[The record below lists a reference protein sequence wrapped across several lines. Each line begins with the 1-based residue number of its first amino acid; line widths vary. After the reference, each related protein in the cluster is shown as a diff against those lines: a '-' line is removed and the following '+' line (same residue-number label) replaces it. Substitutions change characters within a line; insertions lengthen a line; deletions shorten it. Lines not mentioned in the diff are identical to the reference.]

1 MQAFRDGAARWLPTV
16 IAVAEDRTDRSRD
29 TGVGA
34 HRGLGRD
41 KADGLSPLHLETLAP
56 WRPDLIAACHLC
68 GVDIPLLASLVG
80 RESGW
85 DPWALS
91 KAGAR
96 GLTQVLP
103 STAAEFAPGMNLW
116 IPAENLI
123 VGACWLRKLIDD
135 YRGDV
140 RTALHAYHAGGGTVR
155 RKQIRQVTRDYANDV
170 ILGSAN

>member
-1 MQAFRDGAARWLPTV
+1 MRFT
-16 IAVAEDRTDRSRD
+16 E
-29 TGVGA
+29 TG
-34 HRGLGRD
+34 RG
-41 KADGLSPLHLETLAP
+41 PLAP

-91 KAGAR
+91 KKGAR
-96 GLTQVLP
+96 GLTQVMP
-103 STAAEFAPGMNLW
+103 ATAAELAPGLNLW
-116 IPAENLI
+116 VPAENLI

-155 RKQIRQVTRDYANDV
+155 RKQVKQVTRDYANDV

>member
-1 MQAFRDGAARWLPTV
+1 M
-16 IAVAEDRTDRSRD
+16 
-29 TGVGA
+29 
-34 HRGLGRD
+34 
-41 KADGLSPLHLETLAP
+41 
-56 WRPDLIAACHLC
+56 
-68 GVDIPLLASLVG
+68 DIPLLASLVG

-116 IPAENLI
+116 NPAENLI
-123 VGACWLRKLIDD
+123 VGGCWLRKLIDD

-155 RKQIRQVTRDYANDV
+155 RKQVKQVTLNYADDV
-170 ILGSAN
+170 LGSAN